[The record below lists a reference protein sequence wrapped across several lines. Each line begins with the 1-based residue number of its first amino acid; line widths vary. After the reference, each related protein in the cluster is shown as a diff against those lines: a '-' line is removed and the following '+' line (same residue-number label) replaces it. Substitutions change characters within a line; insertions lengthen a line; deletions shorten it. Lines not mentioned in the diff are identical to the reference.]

1 MFNIF
6 KKKCPS
12 CKMVLEEGKNY
23 PEWFGKRF
31 CSESC
36 REEFRKKIAS
46 EQAKHSKGCCH

>member
-6 KKKCPS
+6 KKKCPN

-23 PEWFGKRF
+23 PEGYGKKF

-36 REEFRKKIAS
+36 REEFGKKIAK
-46 EQAKHSKGCCH
+46 EQTESSKESCH